1 MTRCW
6 SSWGF
11 IIHIWSGNFN
21 WFSRHVAQQVTGDR
35 AGIDWNNFRK
45 LNILFHLN
53 INTGLVRSTV
63 TVTMDPSTDQHQAAK
78 LSNRKSKKG
87 RKDSEGEDDNSFG
100 KQFSLYLTS
109 LQISR
114 ELVLR
119 VVVFLIVYL
128 FLTRIVKIFTN
139 WINWLS
145 QSIFFIAILEILQ
158 ISQTWPQCWGLR
170 MTI

>member
-1 MTRCW
+1 
-6 SSWGF
+6 
-11 IIHIWSGNFN
+11 
-21 WFSRHVAQQVTGDR
+21 
-35 AGIDWNNFRK
+35 
-45 LNILFHLN
+45 
-53 INTGLVRSTV
+53 
-63 TVTMDPSTDQHQAAK
+63 MDPSTDQHQAAK

-139 WINWLS
+139 
-145 QSIFFIAILEILQ
+145 
-158 ISQTWPQCWGLR
+158 
-170 MTI
+170 